1 MSGSRAGN
9 GSGSWPSDS
18 TSQPGPQD
26 SISAS
31 TRSAQMHDRL
41 AAIVA
46 SSNDPIIWKDLDGI
60 RRKLEPRSGASLR
73 LFSSRGDRPAHF
85 LSSAAGSPGRNADDS

>member
-18 TSQPGPQD
+18 TQPGPQD

-31 TRSAQMHDRL
+31 TRSAQMQDRL
-41 AAIVA
+41 AAIAA
-46 SSNDPIIWKDLDGI
+46 SSNDPIIGKDLDGI
-60 RRKLEPRSGASLR
+60 VESRKPRSGASLR
-73 LFSSRGDRPAHF
+73 LFNGRGDRPAHF
-85 LSSAAGSPGRNADDS
+85 LSSAAGSPGRNAGES